1 MNVEDFIKKIENEFE
16 DLEKGKLK
24 PDSKFRDIFE
34 WSSINALILIALID
48 TEYNVGINAED
59 LRSSET
65 VNDLFKIIIKRAGA

>member
-1 MNVEDFIKKIENEFE
+1 MNVENFIKKIENEFE

-65 VNDLFKIIIKRAGA
+65 VNDLFKIILKRAGA